1 MHFLASCRQ
10 KNELAN
16 NIKSTA
22 YRVPNTK
29 KCLLSII
36 SSLLIKLV
44 NVVYKETH
52 LQSILHFNIC

>member
-1 MHFLASCRQ
+1 MYFLASCRL

-16 NIKSTA
+16 NITSTA
-22 YRVPNTK
+22 YRVQNTK